1 MFINQNKIINKQ
13 LISSPYVI
21 FYYDKRF
28 ANIALELPILRNDKT
43 RVLVDRF
50 VQSNHELFFTLR
62 SRRSLWQGNRCT
74 TERSLCDKR
83 TVVWLEGHKVK
94 DRFKPR
100 GSQENHANAA
110 IRNPNGMQYI
120 VWQSRREW
128 GLETLLVMP
137 QKLFRLKRYEK
148 DEKTAWVAENN

>member
-1 MFINQNKIINKQ
+1 MFIDQNKIINKQ
-13 LISSPYVI
+13 LITSPYAI

-28 ANIALELPILRNDKT
+28 ANIALELPILQNVKT

-62 SRRSLWQGNRCT
+62 SRRFSWQGNRYT

-83 TVVWLEGHKVK
+83 AVVWLEGHNVK

-120 VWQSRREW
+120 VWQS
-128 GLETLLVMP
+128 
-137 QKLFRLKRYEK
+137 
-148 DEKTAWVAENN
+148 